1 VNHKIKIDPK
11 SATPIWRQLEEV
23 VRQLVGS
30 GEWEP
35 DEPVPSVRTLATD
48 LLVNPATVAKAYQ
61 RLVDLGVLVV
71 RRGDGTYVASHPPI
85 LARAERTRTLRDA
98 AERYASVTAML
109 GAEPEEAV
117 AALRQV
123 FTSYVRVS
131 AGAKK

>member
-1 VNHKIKIDPK
+1 M
-11 SATPIWRQLEEV
+11 
-23 VRQLVGS
+23 
-30 GEWEP
+30 
-35 DEPVPSVRTLATD
+35 LATD

-98 AERYASVTAML
+98 AERYAAVTATL
-109 GAEPEEAV
+109 GAEPEEAIS
-117 AALRQV
+117 ALRQV